1 MNRLE
6 NEIRNYAW
14 GSREVIATLL
24 GREAGDEPEAELWLG
39 AHPLGSSRIAGCDSP
54 QTLKEEIE
62 LDPQRHLGEAVHA
75 EFPSRLPFL
84 FKVLAADRP
93 LSLQAHPSAQKARAG
108 FAAEEERGVPIDD
121 PTRSYRD
128 SFDKP
133 ELFVALTQCEVL
145 CGFRPASEA
154 ADILARLGISQLSP
168 YIASLLT
175 GRAADGLR
183 VVVTTLL
190 SLPAAA
196 KSTLAGQVVQE
207 CRRILGSDQPGPHA
221 GAYAWAVRL
230 GESYPGDIG
239 VVLSLL
245 LNLIALEP
253 DQAVFVGPGMLHAY
267 LYGAG
272 LEAQANSDNTL
283 RGGLTPKHVDVA
295 ELLKILDFEPAT
307 DQIIAPVEVEA
318 GEPCAGARTW
328 RTPARAFALYD
339 WQLNGERSHE
349 LRAAGPSIVLC
360 LAGQLTLSNASG
372 ELELRKGDSVYIAS
386 HEPQVTVSGAGRLSH
401 VTVGQVPRSHKPV
414 ESQNNG

>member
-1 MNRLE
+1 MYRLE

-24 GREAGDEPEAELWLG
+24 GRDAGDEPEAEMWLG
-39 AHPLGSSRIAGCDSP
+39 AHPLGSSLLADCERPC
-54 QTLKEEIE
+54 TLKEEIE
-62 LDPQRHLGEAVHA
+62 LDPHRHLGAAVHA

-108 FAAEEERGVPIDD
+108 FAAEEERAVPIDD

-133 ELFVALTQCEVL
+133 ELFVALTPCEVL
-145 CGFRPASEA
+145 CGFRPANEA
-154 ADILARLGISQLSP
+154 ADILARLGISELSP

-190 SLPAAA
+190 SLPVAA
-196 KSTLAGQVVQE
+196 KSTLAARVVDE
-207 CRRILGSDQPGPHA
+207 CRRILASDDPGPHA

-239 VVLSLL
+239 VVMSLL

-253 DQAVFVGPGMLHAY
+253 DQAIFVGPGMLHAY

-295 ELLKILDFEPAT
+295 ELLKILDFEPAV
-307 DQIIAPVEVEA
+307 DQIIEPVDVAP

-328 RTPARAFALYD
+328 RTPARSFALYD
-339 WQLNGERSHE
+339 WRLDGRSSHE
-349 LRAAGPSIVLC
+349 LRVHGPSIVLC
-360 LAGQLTLSNASG
+360 LSGEVTLSSSAGQL
-372 ELELRKGDSVYIAS
+372 ELRRGDSAYIAS
-386 HEPQVTVSGAGRLSH
+386 SEPQATISGTGRLSH
-401 VTVGQVPRSHKPV
+401 VTVGQVPRSA
-414 ESQNNG
+414 